1 MLCTGRPKQTVR
13 LVALDMDGTITQ
25 HHTPLE
31 PQNRAVLDALS
42 ERFHLVIVG
51 AGACRRIHGQLGG
64 YPIDVIGNYG
74 MEAGEYDR
82 GRGELVIVESQKV
95 TVEPREAVIERA
107 AKLRREFGMET
118 FAGEGVEF
126 HASGMITFPLLGTKA
141 DIADKLAFDPDRS
154 RRRPLYP
161 VVKAAFSLYTVFI
174 GGSSSFDIVP
184 KPFDKLY
191 ALERYCARRGF
202 AREEVL
208 FFGDDY
214 LEGGNDQQVYES
226 GFAFAP
232 VDDYR
237 AFPDRVR
244 EVLL

>member
-1 MLCTGRPKQTVR
+1 MNKDGIR
-13 LVALDMDGTITQ
+13 LIALDMDGTITQ
-25 HHTPLE
+25 HRTPLE
-31 PQNRAVLDALS
+31 PANRAALDELAA
-42 ERFHLVIVG
+42 RYPLVIVG
-51 AGACRRIHGQLGG
+51 AGACRRIHGQLNG
-64 YPIDVIGNYG
+64 YPLDVIGNYG

-82 GRGELVIVESQKV
+82 EKGELVIVESRNVVVESQD
-95 TVEPREAVIERA
+95 TVRERVAR
-107 AKLRREFGMET
+107 LRREFGMER
-118 FAGEGVEF
+118 FAGDSVEF

-141 DIADKLAFDPDRS
+141 AIEDKLAFDPDRS

-161 VVKAAFSLYTVFI
+161 TVKAAFEQYTVFI

-184 KPFDKLY
+184 KPFNKLY
-191 ALERYCARRGF
+191 ALERYCERHGIARD
-202 AREEVL
+202 AVV

>member
-1 MLCTGRPKQTVR
+1 MIYTEKIR

-25 HHTPLE
+25 HRTPLE
-31 PQNRAVLDALS
+31 PAGRAALDALA
-42 ERFHLVIVG
+42 ERFRLVIVG
-51 AGACRRIHGQLGG
+51 AGACRRIHGQLNG

-82 GRGELVIVESQKV
+82 ESGGLVIVESQTV
-95 TVEPREAVIERA
+95 TVEPRDIVRGRVA
-107 AKLRREFGMET
+107 ALRRAFGMET
-118 FAGEGVEF
+118 FAGESVEF

-161 VVKAAFSLYTVFI
+161 VVKEAFSQYTVFL

-184 KPFDKLY
+184 KPFDKLW
-191 ALERYCARRGF
+191 ALERYCARHGF
-202 AREEVL
+202 ARDEVV

-214 LEGGNDQQVYES
+214 LEGGNDRQVYES
-226 GFAFAP
+226 DIAFVP

-237 AFPDRVR
+237 AFPERVR
-244 EVLL
+244 EVL

>member
-1 MLCTGRPKQTVR
+1 MDRETGKKIR

-25 HHTPLE
+25 HRTPLE
-31 PQNRAVLDALS
+31 PRNRAVLDALAA
-42 ERFHLVIVG
+42 RYRLVIVG

-64 YPIDVIGNYG
+64 YPLDVIGNYG
-74 MEAGEYDR
+74 METGEYDR
-82 GRGELVIVESQKV
+82 EKGELTIVESH
-95 TVEPREAVIERA
+95 TAAVEPQEAVRERVTR
-107 AKLRREFGMET
+107 LRRLFGMER
-118 FAGEGVEF
+118 FAGDTVEF
-126 HASGMITFPLLGTKA
+126 HPSGMITFPLLGTKA

-161 VVKAAFSLYTVFI
+161 VVREAFSQYTVFI

-184 KPFDKLY
+184 RPYNKLY

-202 AREEVL
+202 AHDEVV

-214 LEGGNDQQVYES
+214 LEGGNDRQVYES
-226 GFAFAP
+226 DIAFVP

-237 AFPDRVR
+237 AFPQRIR
-244 EVLL
+244 EVL